1 MKYVLDSSV
10 AFKWVLPELYTDK
23 ALLLRDDYRNGV
35 HELFAPDI
43 FPVEIIHALT
53 KAERQ
58 GRIAPPQGGVHWH
71 DVMKTAPLLIPSIPL
86 VPRAYAI
93 ASQAKIGVYDCLHVA
108 LSEKENC
115 RLVTADDK
123 LVKVLQPSFPWIVHL
138 ASFP

>member
-1 MKYVLDSSV
+1 MKYILDSSV
-10 AFKWVLPELYTDK
+10 AFKWVVPEALTDK

-35 HELFAPDI
+35 HELLSPDI
-43 FPVEIIHALT
+43 FPIEIIHALT

-58 GRIAPPQGGVHWH
+58 GRIVPPQGGIHWH
-71 DVMKTAPLLIPSIPL
+71 DLMKTAPLLIPSIPL

-93 ASQAKIGVYDCLHVA
+93 ASQARIGVYDCLYVA

-115 RLVTADDK
+115 GLVTADDK
-123 LVKVLQPSFPWIVHL
+123 LVNAMQPSFPGIIHL